1 MQVITIPSGMLEANA
16 YLLTDPESGESALI
30 DAPCAD
36 GRLWEEAV
44 RRKNSIRYILLTH
57 GHIDHIA
64 GVQAIRDITG
74 AKVGIHPADAACLQ
88 NSWASLA
95 GPMGLPLQN
104 HPHLQPDLLLED
116 GACLLLG
123 QKTIEVLHT
132 PGHTQGGV
140 CYRCSDLLFTGD
152 TLFAGS
158 FGRTDFPGGNLLE
171 IQQSC
176 RRLISL
182 ADVARVLP
190 GHGPE
195 TSLDAERQSNPIFYC
210 QAKPR

>member
-74 AKVGIHPADAACLQ
+74 AKVGHPPGRRGLLAKQL
-88 NSWASLA
+88 ASLA

-116 GACLLLG
+116 GACLPLG
-123 QKTIEVLHT
+123 KKRL
-132 PGHTQGGV
+132 
-140 CYRCSDLLFTGD
+140 RCSIPRDIPKAASVTAAQICSLLAI
-152 TLFAGS
+152 LFSQAALGA
-158 FGRTDFPGGNLLE
+158 
-171 IQQSC
+171 
-176 RRLISL
+176 LIFRAATCL
-182 ADVARVLP
+182 R
-190 GHGPE
+190 
-195 TSLDAERQSNPIFYC
+195 SNSP
-210 QAKPR
+210 AAA